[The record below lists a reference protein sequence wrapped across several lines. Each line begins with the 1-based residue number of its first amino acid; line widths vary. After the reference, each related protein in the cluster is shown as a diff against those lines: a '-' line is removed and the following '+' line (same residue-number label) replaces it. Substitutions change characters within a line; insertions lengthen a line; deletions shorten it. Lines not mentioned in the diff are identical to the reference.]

1 MGDIVVTKNDTVADS
16 DQRSELD
23 NLIDALAKKIAEDE
37 SGVSVADSQRV
48 QCVELVHE
56 AMKHIVNGVGI
67 EILCEM
73 NEPYTSMG
81 AVSVIGK
88 EIVITDTKVFA
99 MAARLANNVEVYP
112 KVDGTTQINL
122 TFHHLTRKVGN

>member
-1 MGDIVVTKNDTVADS
+1 MENVTVS
-16 DQRSELD
+16 DQRNELD
-23 NLIDALAKKIAEDE
+23 NLIDALAEKITDEE
-37 SGVSVADSQRV
+37 SGASVANSQRV

-56 AMKHIVNGVGI
+56 AMKCIVSGVGV
-67 EILCEM
+67 EVLCEM
-73 NEPYTSMG
+73 NEPYVSMG

-99 MAARLANNVEVYP
+99 MVARLADNVEVYP

-122 TFHHLTRKVGN
+122 TFHNLTRKVGN

>member
-1 MGDIVVTKNDTVADS
+1 MEEIVVKKNDAVADS

-23 NLIDALAKKIAEDE
+23 NLIDALAQKIAEDE
-37 SGVSVADSQRV
+37 SGVYVANSQRV

-56 AMKHIVNGVGI
+56 AMKRIVNGVGI
-67 EILCEM
+67 KILCEM
-73 NEPYTSMG
+73 NEPYASMG

-88 EIVITDTKVFA
+88 EIVVTDTKVFA
-99 MAARLANNVEVYP
+99 MAARLADNVEVYP